1 MNNQPMTLLRSL
13 KTRLININRLFL
25 FSVLIPTSLS
35 IIYFAFIASDVYISE
50 SRFVVRNPEHQ
61 TQTGLGALIQGT
73 GFSRSQDDTY
83 NVHEFMLSRDALNQI
98 NNHINLREV
107 FGKNRIDIFNNFNTL
122 GVDNSIENLY
132 RYYLKRVEINLNTST
147 SISVLKVR
155 TANAEDSYRINELL
169 LQIGEQFVN
178 RLNDRGRKDLI
189 DFSKNELDIA
199 DQKSKAAAKKLAI
212 FRSKNEVFDPDKQS
226 TLQLQHI
233 SRIQDQLIST
243 KTQLSQVKAL
253 TPESPQIPALK
264 NLVAS
269 IQAELNSEMAKVS
282 GNGSSFT
289 NKAVEYQLLVLD
301 LSVADKQLA
310 LAMASLEEARRSAQ
324 KKQIYLDR
332 IQQPNKPDM
341 ALEPFRVRNIL
352 SVFLLGIITWAIL
365 SMMVTG
371 IREHHD

>member
-1 MNNQPMTLLRSL
+1 MTLLRSL